1 MFQFLYNAC
10 SLRENKNKE
19 NYSHSNDNHNDN
31 GLYFHKTKT
40 HILCY
45 MNTVIHNK
53 INKLIKES

>member
-1 MFQFLYNAC
+1 MFQLFTMHAH
-10 SLRENKNKE
+10 LRENKNKE
-19 NYSHSNDNHNDN
+19 NYSHSNDNHNNN